1 MDLTSRR
8 KTLSENSSGVQHYG
22 VIEICPVTTPDHV
35 PQATRLRGM
44 SALNVGYAGS
54 RLLVSLT
61 PWGARIEFRCYYTA
75 KDSYM
80 RCPQVRSSNQL
91 WINPTVC
98 FLLYLLH
105 QKQ

>member
-1 MDLTSRR
+1 
-8 KTLSENSSGVQHYG
+8 
-22 VIEICPVTTPDHV
+22 
-35 PQATRLRGM
+35 M

-54 RLLVSLT
+54 RLLVWLT

-80 RCPQVRSSNQL
+80 RCPKYGHQSNQL

-98 FLLYLLH
+98 LLLYPLH